1 MKRGGVRGKARV
13 HFRRARAQLRRSH
26 VFPMNTSMCIWR
38 TWAKSFH
45 HVICVRATLTW
56 DRLRSDQRRAP
67 LRLGGDLNVAGH
79 ACFLSSADV
88 PSGVFFLLFFFRE
101 SGHLL
106 CLQSS
111 FIFAATRVWT
121 GDCGRLL
128 PPASASQGAGDRAC
142 LPPQA
147 LGQHER
153 PRCLICR
160 GGCVCGRGCCDNH
173 TH

>member
-45 HVICVRATLTW
+45 HVTCVRATLTW
-56 DRLRSDQRRAP
+56 DRLQSDQRRAP

-88 PSGVFFLLFFFRE
+88 PSGVFFCCFFSE
-101 SGHLL
+101 S
-106 CLQSS
+106 
-111 FIFAATRVWT
+111 RVT
-121 GDCGRLL
+121 CCVYNLALSLRPRGCGQGIVDACCRLPLL
-128 PPASASQGAGDRAC
+128 PRVLGTAHVC
-142 LPPQA
+142 LRKLWVNTNA
-147 LGQHER
+147 
-153 PRCLICR
+153 R
-160 GGCVCGRGCCDNH
+160 GV
-173 TH
+173 